1 MTCIVN
7 ILQIVIVGI
16 GILFSI
22 LQTIFIVLGVL
33 IAWWQLRRMN
43 VQTRADFTYRVYR
56 DLLEW
61 LRDHKECRKWI
72 FTLKTPLT
80 RENFDKWEFDDYLG
94 YFETIWSLEK
104 RGLVDEEVVYDILSD
119 YLIEVYEAHNFG
131 VKKIIEELRKTENKK
146 DLYEGVEALYQEMK
160 SMSIKKA

>member
-1 MTCIVN
+1 M
-7 ILQIVIVGI
+7 
-16 GILFSI
+16 
-22 LQTIFIVLGVL
+22 
-33 IAWWQLRRMN
+33 
-43 VQTRADFTYRVYR
+43 
-56 DLLEW
+56 
-61 LRDHKECRKWI
+61 
-72 FTLKTPLT
+72 KTPLT